1 MHNVQELRLALQ
13 GLGWIEGQNVQ
24 LAIRYAAG
32 DPERA
37 RVVVLAI
44 SAEKDGNL
52 RVVYA
57 RIGCCQGRPAWRGA
71 QAAVARPYPAV
82 TCHVGVNGGPLCLR
96 ANSGRSP
103 LHVTRSMAPDRS
115 WDEQSDLRFQACQS
129 YAIARGL

>member
-1 MHNVQELRLALQ
+1 MGLADTDPGTMHNVQELRLALQ

-71 QAAVARPYPAV
+71 QAAVACRPGDFGRERREFA
-82 TCHVGVNGGPLCLR
+82 GSLR
-96 ANSGRSP
+96 
-103 LHVTRSMAPDRS
+103 PDRTLPKAVLPG
-115 WDEQSDLRFQACQS
+115 EVLK
-129 YAIARGL
+129 L